1 MKLSRLA
8 IFITLLL
15 VAVASGLFLV
25 FFERHTEEVDRGFG
39 PEARRNPYLAAHRFL
54 DRVGIHHRRADNIS
68 VLATLNDGDALFLAS
83 SSQIYNADRLREFLD
98 WIESGGHAIVIAHQ
112 GTGDHEQDLLLQALE
127 LEVTEGDLDLYFN
140 RQLREVFGEEAS
152 ELQGKTVSELMRE
165 HNRKLRAEQRS
176 NGDSGGNG
184 NDKSEH
190 SSAPQEGAASFEASS
205 AGSEPHD
212 AQPHEAEPRNPDID
226 PERLINLTSD
236 GGSSYALYFNPRTAL
251 THEMMGQT
259 SDVDVD
265 GEPLHWVA
273 FQNIPTL
280 SPLVYYE
287 RGRGRLTL
295 MTDGS
300 LWQNDRI
307 GEFDHAYFL
316 AHLVGERDL
325 VMVTRPRFDT
335 LGTLIQRYALEL
347 LVAGLLALAAWIAN
361 RSRRFGPLALA
372 PARERR
378 SLLEH
383 IRACGQFY
391 WRQNRG
397 ERLFERAR
405 TPLRTKLSGSR
416 PCDGTEQQQ
425 VAASVAEKTGLAAA
439 EIIHTLWGPAPR
451 TQEDFTARLR
461 SIQIIEAAL

>member
-8 IFITLLL
+8 IFVTLLL

-54 DRVGIHHRRADNIS
+54 DRLGIHHRRADNIS

-83 SSQIYNADRLREFLD
+83 SSQIYNADRLREFMD
-98 WIESGGHAIVIAHQ
+98 WIDSGGHAIVIAHQ
-112 GTGDHEQDLLLQALE
+112 GIGDHEQDLLLQALG
-127 LEVTEGDLDLYFN
+127 LGVTEGDLDLYFN

-165 HNRKLRAEQRS
+165 HNRKLREEQRS
-176 NGDSGGNG
+176 HGSDENNHNTSKHSGA
-184 NDKSEH
+184 S
-190 SSAPQEGAASFEASS
+190 QQTAASSEATP
-205 AGSEPHD
+205 AN
-212 AQPHEAEPRNPDID
+212 AESHNTQPRNPDID

-236 GGSSYALYFNPRTAL
+236 GGTSYALYFNPRTAF
-251 THEMMGQT
+251 THEMMGQA

-295 MTDGS
+295 MTDAS

-325 VMVTRPRFDT
+325 VMITRPRFDT

-361 RSRRFGPLALA
+361 RSRHFGPLAPA
-372 PARERR
+372 PASARR

-397 ERLFERAR
+397 ERLFEQIR
-405 TPLRTKLSGSR
+405 TPLRARLSGNQ
-416 PCDGTEQQQ
+416 PYDATQQQ
-425 VAASVAEKTGLAAA
+425 YVAAKVAEKTGLAAA
-439 EIIHTLWGPAPR
+439 EIIDTLWGPAPH